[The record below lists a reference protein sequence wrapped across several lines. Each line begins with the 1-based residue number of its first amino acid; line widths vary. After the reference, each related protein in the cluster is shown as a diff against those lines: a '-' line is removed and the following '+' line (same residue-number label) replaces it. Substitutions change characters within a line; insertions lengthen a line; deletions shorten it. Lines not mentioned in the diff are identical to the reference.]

1 MAESALTAR
10 LSALADEKYRAF
22 QSGLVPTLAP
32 GRILGVRM
40 PELRALARQLKGSP
54 EASNFM
60 STLPHEFYDEN
71 NLHGLLINELRDYG
85 ETLREL
91 RRFLPFVDNWA
102 TCDLLSP
109 KSFKK
114 RPEGL
119 LGEVEAWISSR
130 ETYTVRFGV
139 GVLLGFYLDEG
150 FEPGQLELAASACC
164 DEYYVNMMAAWY
176 FATALAKQREAA
188 LPWIEARRLP
198 AWVHNKTIQKAI
210 ESRRISPEDKEYLRS
225 LKLGRA

>member
-10 LSALADEKYRAF
+10 LRALADEKYRAF
-22 QSGLVPTLAP
+22 QSGLVPTLVP

-54 EASNFM
+54 EAADFM
-60 STLPHEFYDEN
+60 STLPHDFYDEN
-71 NLHGLLINELRDYG
+71 NLHGLLINGLKDYG

-114 RPEGL
+114 RPQGL

-164 DEYYVNMMAAWY
+164 EEYYVNMMAAWY
-176 FATALAKQREAA
+176 FATALAKQREAV
-188 LPWIEARRLP
+188 LPWLEARRLP
-198 AWVHNKTIQKAI
+198 AWVHNKTIQKAV
-210 ESRRISPEDKEYLRS
+210 ESRRISPEDKEYLRT

>member
-10 LSALADEKYRAF
+10 LRALADEKYRAF

-40 PELRALARQLKGSP
+40 PELRALARQLKGSR
-54 EASNFM
+54 EAVDFM

-114 RPEGL
+114 CPEGL

-150 FEPGQLELAASACC
+150 FEPRQLELAASACC
-164 DEYYVNMMAAWY
+164 EEYYVNMMAAWY

-188 LPWIEARRLP
+188 LPWLEARRLP
-198 AWVHNKTIQKAI
+198 AWVHNKTIQKAV
-210 ESRRISPEDKEYLRS
+210 ESRRISPEDKEYLRT

>member
-1 MAESALTAR
+1 MAESAVTAR
-10 LSALADEKYRAF
+10 LRALADEKYRAF

-54 EASNFM
+54 EAADFM

-71 NLHGLLINELRDYG
+71 NLHGLLINELKDYG

-164 DEYYVNMMAAWY
+164 DEYYVNMMTAWY
-176 FATALAKQREAA
+176 FATALAKQYGAA
-188 LPWIEARRLP
+188 LPYLQERRLDP
-198 AWVHNKTIQKAI
+198 WTHNKTIQKAL
-210 ESRRISPEDKEYLRS
+210 ERRRISEEQKTCLRA
-225 LKLGRA
+225 LRIK

>member
-10 LSALADEKYRAF
+10 LRALADEKYRAF

-40 PELRALARQLKGSP
+40 PELRALARRLKGSP
-54 EASNFM
+54 EAADFM

-119 LGEVEAWISSR
+119 LGEVEAWISSG

-164 DEYYVNMMAAWY
+164 EEYYVNMMAAWY
-176 FATALAKQREAA
+176 FAAGGGGALELPRPAAKN
-188 LPWIEARRLP
+188 IMS
-198 AWVHNKTIQKAI
+198 T
-210 ESRRISPEDKEYLRS
+210 
-225 LKLGRA
+225 

>member
-10 LSALADEKYRAF
+10 LRALADEKYRAF

-54 EASNFM
+54 KAADFM

-71 NLHGLLINELRDYG
+71 NLHGLLINGLKDYG

-150 FEPGQLELAASACC
+150 FEPRQLELAASACC

-210 ESRRISPEDKEYLRS
+210 ESRRISPEDKEYLRT